1 MYTKFDPFDPQWDS
15 DDEDASAASTSTSNA
30 RASSLDGDG
39 PNGKKPKKMISKQ
52 EAIELFTQLVLEEN
66 AARAGK
72 PMPSGAE
79 SAKERLLAKG
89 ASAVDDDTGDEGS
102 TTYQQEWRRYF
113 YMKRTAYLV
122 TVRPTRQVGP
132 ASIRVGDGDADH
144 QCALREHRVQAGC
157 TAVVAFRV
165 GDLLYCANAGDSRGV
180 LCRGDGNVCS

>member
-15 DDEDASAASTSTSNA
+15 DDEDASAASTSSNA

-113 YMKRTAYLV
+113 YEANRV
-122 TVRPTRQVGP
+122 PGDRPRPTRQVGP

-144 QCALREHRVQAGC
+144 QCALRA
-157 TAVVAFRV
+157 
-165 GDLLYCANAGDSRGV
+165 
-180 LCRGDGNVCS
+180 